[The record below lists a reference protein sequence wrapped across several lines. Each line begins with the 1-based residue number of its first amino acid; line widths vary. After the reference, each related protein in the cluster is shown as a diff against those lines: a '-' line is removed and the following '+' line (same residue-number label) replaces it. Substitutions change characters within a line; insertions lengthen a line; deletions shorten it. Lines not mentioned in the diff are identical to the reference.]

1 MLHDRELA
9 GVRALFERLGGSGA
23 CSTTACVSPSCPA
36 DSTRWQRA
44 RERYDPVGWKVYT
57 LGAPVQGWFLDD
69 EATGVP
75 FLEQVRASGV
85 RRVCAHKGI
94 SNLVPTGSP
103 RDVGPAAAAFPDL
116 DFLIYHS
123 GYEIPPAR
131 ARGGPLL
138 RRDRARRHEPARDVA
153 ARRAASRRAR
163 TSTPSSARPGSA

>member
-9 GVRALFERLGGSGA
+9 GVRALFERLGGGGRLFNH
-23 CSTTACVSPSCPA
+23 CVVQPELPDGLEA
-36 DSTRWQRA
+36 MAAA
-44 RERYDPVGWKVYT
+44 RERYQPVGWKVYT
-57 LGAPVQGWFLDD
+57 LFAGAGRGWFLDD
-69 EATGVP
+69 EEIGVP

-123 GYEIPPAR
+123 GYEIPTGEA
-131 ARGGPLL
+131 AAEGPYSDAKAHLGTNRLVKSL
-138 RRDRARRHEPARDVA
+138 REAGIA
-153 ARRAASRRAR
+153 
-163 TSTPSSARPGSA
+163 PGANV